1 MSSADFVN
9 GLLGQY
15 ADTLDANEIGVDL
28 LPRLTDEALEKLGVA
43 VMGHRIRLLD
53 AIAIHTDPVS
63 EPAEDMAPVV
73 TQVEAAGRQAERRQ
87 ITVMFCDLVGST
99 ALSERLDPEVL
110 REVMQSFQQAAGN
123 VIERYGGH
131 VAQYLGDGIMA
142 YFGWPKAHEHEAER
156 AVMASLEMVGRIAAL
171 DTPERLAVRIGIA
184 TGPVVVGETGDGDAS
199 VPKLAVGE
207 TPNLAARLQGLAVP
221 NAIVISPVTRDL
233 VAGKFSCEDLGSH
246 ELKGIGESLR
256 PSVVLGLLDL
266 ESDAGGE
273 SRANPLILVGR
284 DAEIALL
291 HRARQQSKEGL
302 GQVVLVNG
310 EPGIGKTAL
319 IENLAARARE
329 EGSPRII
336 FRCSAFHTNSAM
348 YPVIAHVKRL
358 MEWRATDSAEIHQ
371 DKLEQMLGGYDL
383 PKEEVVPLFAAFLSV
398 SLPPERYPQP
408 SLGPEELKQ
417 QILDSLVAWTLDEAE
432 RKPTL
437 MICEDLHWADPST
450 LEYLGMLLDQAPTT
464 SLLLVLTFRPDFE
477 LRWRARSHMTPITLA
492 RLERPQIEFMVK
504 RLAQGKDL
512 PGEVMEYIIR
522 KTDGVPLFVEEL
534 TKTLIASEVLQETAN
549 RYELTGPL
557 SSVAIPATLQESLMA
572 RLDRLPTAREVA
584 QLGAVLGREFAY
596 DMMQALGYIDDTIL
610 QDGLA
615 RLVAEELLYQRGRPP
630 RAKYVFKHIL
640 IRDAAYHSLLK
651 RTRQQYHRHVAGVLQ
666 EHFSQE
672 VASEPELLA
681 YHFTGADMAPQAIE
695 HWLKA
700 AKRAASRSAYIEALA
715 HLDSG
720 DSVLAG
726 LPDGDDRTHR
736 QLQLQISRA
745 TTLLATKGMSAD
757 ETGEAYGSA
766 WELCKRLGEEIEET
780 FPALWGIFTFR
791 NVRAEYRLSQ
801 EVAEDALRR
810 AERLQEPALLV
821 LAHRMVGPPLVQS
834 GQLMAAADHLEEMRR
849 LYDPERDRESML
861 VYGVDFKAGGQAFLA
876 QVALLMGRPDQALA
890 LAQDALSHA
899 ETLEHSYS
907 VIYAQIWVAL
917 IHFLR
922 REPEASLEQARV
934 AMDLAEK
941 QGFGQWL
948 AYAKAHCGRALIDLG
963 DAEDGVALIDEA
975 LREGKEIGIGFNDSF
990 NLASLA
996 VDTAASGAFDAAK
1009 KHLAESLTKVE
1020 KSSERW
1026 YEAEIHR
1033 IQGEL
1038 ALDEDGP
1045 TAAPVAE
1052 ECFGRSLEIARRQQA
1067 KAWELR
1073 TACSLAKFWQSEDKL
1088 EQAHELLCPVYDW
1101 FTEGFDT
1108 ADMKDAKALLDELK

>member
-171 DTPERLAVRIGIA
+171 DTPERLAVRIGI
-184 TGPVVVGETGDGDAS
+184 
-199 VPKLAVGE
+199 
-207 TPNLAARLQGLAVP
+207 
-221 NAIVISPVTRDL
+221 
-233 VAGKFSCEDLGSH
+233 
-246 ELKGIGESLR
+246 GESLR

-319 IENLAARARE
+319 IENLATRARE

-700 AKRAASRSAYIEALA
+700 AKRAASRS
-715 HLDSG
+715 
-720 DSVLAG
+720 
-726 LPDGDDRTHR
+726 
-736 QLQLQISRA
+736 
-745 TTLLATKGMSAD
+745 
-757 ETGEAYGSA
+757 
-766 WELCKRLGEEIEET
+766 KRG
-780 FPALWGIFTFR
+780 FP
-791 NVRAEYRLSQ
+791 
-801 EVAEDALRR
+801 
-810 AERLQEPALLV
+810 
-821 LAHRMVGPPLVQS
+821 
-834 GQLMAAADHLEEMRR
+834 
-849 LYDPERDRESML
+849 
-861 VYGVDFKAGGQAFLA
+861 
-876 QVALLMGRPDQALA
+876 
-890 LAQDALSHA
+890 
-899 ETLEHSYS
+899 
-907 VIYAQIWVAL
+907 
-917 IHFLR
+917 
-922 REPEASLEQARV
+922 RV
-934 AMDLAEK
+934 AKSDSSYE
-941 QGFGQWL
+941 
-948 AYAKAHCGRALIDLG
+948 LG
-963 DAEDGVALIDEA
+963 
-975 LREGKEIGIGFNDSF
+975 
-990 NLASLA
+990 
-996 VDTAASGAFDAAK
+996 
-1009 KHLAESLTKVE
+1009 
-1020 KSSERW
+1020 
-1026 YEAEIHR
+1026 
-1033 IQGEL
+1033 
-1038 ALDEDGP
+1038 
-1045 TAAPVAE
+1045 
-1052 ECFGRSLEIARRQQA
+1052 
-1067 KAWELR
+1067 
-1073 TACSLAKFWQSEDKL
+1073 
-1088 EQAHELLCPVYDW
+1088 
-1101 FTEGFDT
+1101 
-1108 ADMKDAKALLDELK
+1108 

>member
-171 DTPERLAVRIGIA
+171 DTPERLAVRIGI
-184 TGPVVVGETGDGDAS
+184 
-199 VPKLAVGE
+199 
-207 TPNLAARLQGLAVP
+207 
-221 NAIVISPVTRDL
+221 
-233 VAGKFSCEDLGSH
+233 
-246 ELKGIGESLR
+246 GESLR

-319 IENLAARARE
+319 IENLATRARE

-630 RAKYVFKHIL
+630 RAKC
-640 IRDAAYHSLLK
+640 A
-651 RTRQQYHRHVAGVLQ
+651 
-666 EHFSQE
+666 
-672 VASEPELLA
+672 
-681 YHFTGADMAPQAIE
+681 
-695 HWLKA
+695 
-700 AKRAASRSAYIEALA
+700 
-715 HLDSG
+715 
-720 DSVLAG
+720 
-726 LPDGDDRTHR
+726 DDRR
-736 QLQLQISRA
+736 ERN
-745 TTLLATKGMSAD
+745 MSL
-757 ETGEAYGSA
+757 S
-766 WELCKRLGEEIEET
+766 
-780 FPALWGIFTFR
+780 IF
-791 NVRAEYRLSQ
+791 
-801 EVAEDALRR
+801 
-810 AERLQEPALLV
+810 
-821 LAHRMVGPPLVQS
+821 
-834 GQLMAAADHLEEMRR
+834 
-849 LYDPERDRESML
+849 
-861 VYGVDFKAGGQAFLA
+861 
-876 QVALLMGRPDQALA
+876 
-890 LAQDALSHA
+890 
-899 ETLEHSYS
+899 
-907 VIYAQIWVAL
+907 
-917 IHFLR
+917 
-922 REPEASLEQARV
+922 
-934 AMDLAEK
+934 
-941 QGFGQWL
+941 
-948 AYAKAHCGRALIDLG
+948 
-963 DAEDGVALIDEA
+963 
-975 LREGKEIGIGFNDSF
+975 
-990 NLASLA
+990 
-996 VDTAASGAFDAAK
+996 
-1009 KHLAESLTKVE
+1009 
-1020 KSSERW
+1020 
-1026 YEAEIHR
+1026 
-1033 IQGEL
+1033 
-1038 ALDEDGP
+1038 
-1045 TAAPVAE
+1045 
-1052 ECFGRSLEIARRQQA
+1052 
-1067 KAWELR
+1067 
-1073 TACSLAKFWQSEDKL
+1073 
-1088 EQAHELLCPVYDW
+1088 
-1101 FTEGFDT
+1101 
-1108 ADMKDAKALLDELK
+1108 